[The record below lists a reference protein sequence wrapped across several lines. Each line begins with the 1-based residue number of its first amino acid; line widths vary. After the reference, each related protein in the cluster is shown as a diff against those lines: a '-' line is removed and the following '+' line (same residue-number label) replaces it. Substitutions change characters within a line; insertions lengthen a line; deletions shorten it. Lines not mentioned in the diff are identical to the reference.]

1 MSMNKEERGMKVQNL
16 SQNYEVRRLTHA
28 DVDSVLSIYSKN
40 ELYYQY
46 HPQEVTREA
55 VIADMEALPPH
66 KTKDD
71 KYFIGFFQKGKL
83 IAVMDLMLHYPKR
96 KVAFIGLLMMDL
108 GMQKQGIGTRIV
120 EECAS
125 YLGKQGFEK
134 LRLAIDKGNP
144 QSEHFWT
151 KNHFIKTG
159 EAYPNEIAT
168 YIPMER
174 ML

>member
-1 MSMNKEERGMKVQNL
+1 MEIQDL
-16 SQNYEVRRLTHA
+16 SQRYEVRKLTNA
-28 DVDSVLSIYSKN
+28 DVDNVLALYSKN

-46 HPQEVTREA
+46 HPQQVTREL
-55 VIADMEALPPH
+55 VIEDMEALPPH
-66 KTKDD
+66 KTKDE
-71 KYFIGFFQKGKL
+71 KYFVGYYKEGKL
-83 IAVMDLMLHYPKR
+83 IAVMDLILDYPKE
-96 KVAFIGLLMMDL
+96 KVAFIGLFMMDI
-108 GMQKQGIGTRIV
+108 GMQKQGIGTKIV

-125 YLGKQGFEK
+125 YLGKLGFEK

-159 EAYPNEIAT
+159 EEYLNEIAT
-168 YIPMER
+168 YVPMER